1 MVTPPEQ
8 QVEFFRNRL
17 GRIPSRLEQQ
27 AFQTELAR
35 LNLNVMWAALKA
47 TEAVAQQTKR
57 APKDPRAA
65 VLAQYERIAAAIAQL
80 FPVFF
85 IFESAWRPYVAA
97 RLLLIHGGEGWW
109 HDVRDAVARGD
120 DPYAV
125 STLGTRPA
133 RTEVV
138 KSLVH
143 ILGALSQPGR
153 LNTTYELV
161 EEASLSHLEFLIDRH
176 WTEMSHPFS
185 RTIALGTATSQQF
198 GALFKRVRRARND
211 AYHHRVV
218 SDRAAVLAAAEQL
231 VDLLDIHLETRVMG
245 ITNSGLPQLL
255 FKVLKETRHG

>member
-8 QVEFFRNRL
+8 QVEFFRTRL
-17 GRIPSRLEQQ
+17 GRIQTRLELQ
-27 AFQTELAR
+27 AFQTDLAR
-35 LNLNVMWAALKA
+35 MNLDVMWAALKA

-65 VLAQYERIAAAIAQL
+65 VLAQYERIAATISQL

-109 HDVRDAVARGD
+109 HAVRDAVAGGGD
-120 DPYAV
+120 PFLV
-125 STLGTRPA
+125 STLGRQPA

-138 KSLVH
+138 KTLVH
-143 ILGALSQPGR
+143 ILGAASQAGR
-153 LNTTYELV
+153 LNTTYELM
-161 EEASLSHLEFLIDRH
+161 EEASLSHLELLIDRH

-185 RTIALGTATSQQF
+185 RTVALGPIRSQQF
-198 GALFKRVRRARND
+198 AALFKRVRRARND

-218 SDRAAVLAAAEQL
+218 SNRGDVLEAAEQL
-231 VDLLDIHLETRVMG
+231 VDLLDIHLETRVKS
-245 ITNSGLPQLL
+245 IANASPQQLA